1 MTGSIFKSALIL
13 VLAAP
18 WIMGCASVT
27 HAEGIEVA
35 LKRKVMDA
43 ERGVRAIITYRPNV
57 PTGGETTIVAE
68 DGTETTMHWDGFAGQ
83 FTAEITQ
90 GHMTEADSKTFL
102 KEAVIVVC
110 PSVDRDLLEKEW
122 VQVTGPFRRVFAQCP
137 ELDATRK

>member
-1 MTGSIFKSALIL
+1 MTVSIFKSALIL

-27 HAEGIEVA
+27 HAEGMEVA

-43 ERGVRAIITYRPNV
+43 ERSVRAIITYRPNV

-68 DGTETTMHWDGFAGQ
+68 DGTESTMHWDGFAGQ

-90 GHMTEADSKTFL
+90 GHMTEADSKAFL

-122 VQVTGPFRRVFAQCP
+122 VQVTGPFRRIFVQCP
-137 ELDATRK
+137 EFDATRK